1 MADARVLEGYNARL
15 IVDGVRKPMQDDF
28 RTLGFVRCAAFAPP
42 LALADPSANA
52 RAIIERARSAADDGA
67 AIVLFPELCL
77 TGFTCEDL
85 FFSSALLAASHKGVA
100 SIARASAE
108 IDAALVVGAPL
119 PLKDGRLLNCAFVI
133 AGGRVQG
140 AVPKQ
145 HLPNY
150 GEFQD
155 QRWFTSGRGVELR
168 LDDAALGSFPVTA
181 EQLFSASG
189 VRFALEI
196 CEDLWAPEPPGA
208 RHALAGA
215 QLILN
220 PSASNE
226 LVAKADY
233 RRDLVRMTSAQRLCG
248 YLYASSGPLESTRDL
263 VFGGHLLAAECGTLL
278 AESERYRF
286 EGSALGVDFDLQHVD
301 HDRMQ
306 NATFRSAPRPAPY
319 PGIEVRSGSQ
329 GGLPLRELRRRID
342 PHPFVPG
349 DEGEFE
355 ARARDILAI
364 QVTGLRR
371 RMRAARTE
379 SLVIGL
385 SGGLDSTLAFL
396 VCIDAL
402 AGAELDR
409 GQLHAIT
416 MPGPGTG
423 ERTLAAARELA
434 TSAGVDLREVPIH
447 AAVTQHLSD
456 LGHDGVTHDVTFENA
471 QARERTQLLFN
482 FANALNGLVVGT
494 GDLSELALGWCT
506 YNGDHMSSYNVN
518 VSVPK
523 TMIAYLVRWYARH
536 RADAQLAAVL
546 AEVLS
551 IPISPELIPGAA
563 EGGVAQHTETL
574 IGPYELHDFFLYR
587 YVRGGESPA
596 RIRTLARL
604 AFAGRHEGADIDHWL
619 EEFLRRF
626 HSQQFK
632 RSALPPGPKV
642 GTVSLSPRGDWRM
655 PDESVAPR

>member
-1 MADARVLEGYNARL
+1 
-15 IVDGVRKPMQDDF
+15 MQDDF

-42 LALADPSANA
+42 LALADPAANA
-52 RAIIERARSAADDGA
+52 TAVIDRARSAAEDGA
-67 AIVLFPELCL
+67 TIVLFPELCL

-85 FFSSALLAASHKGVA
+85 FFSSALLAASHAALARVV
-100 SIARASAE
+100 RASVE
-108 IDAALVVGAPL
+108 IGAALVVGAPL
-119 PLKDGRLLNCAFVI
+119 PLADGRLLNCAFVI
-133 AGGRVQG
+133 ADGRVLG

-145 HLPNY
+145 DLPNY
-150 GEFQD
+150 GEFHD
-155 QRWFTSGRGVELR
+155 LRFFSSGRGVDLTH
-168 LDDAALGSFPVTA
+168 DDETLGAFPVTP
-181 EQLFSASG
+181 EQLFSAAG

-215 QLILN
+215 QLVLN

-263 VFGGHLLAAECGTLL
+263 VFGGHLLAAECGAMLG
-278 AESERYRF
+278 ESERFRF
-286 EGSALGVDFDLQHVD
+286 EGSALWVEFDLQRID

-306 NATFRSAPRPAPY
+306 NATFRNAPRPAPY
-319 PGIEVRSGSQ
+319 PVIDAGRDAAVGASRAA
-329 GGLPLRELRRRID
+329 PLTALRRRID
-342 PHPFVPG
+342 PHPFVPD
-349 DEGEFE
+349 DENEFD
-355 ARARDILAI
+355 ARARDIIAI
-364 QVTGLRR
+364 QSTGLQR
-371 RMRAARTE
+371 RMTAARTG

-396 VCIDAL
+396 VCLDAL
-402 AGAELDR
+402 AGAEIPR
-409 GQLHAIT
+409 TRLHAIT

-434 TSAGVDLREVPIH
+434 TSASVDLREVPIH

-456 LGHDGVTHDVTFENA
+456 LGHDGVTHDVTYENA

-482 FANALNGLVVGT
+482 FANALDGLVVGT

-506 YNGDHMSSYNVN
+506 YNGDQMSSYNVN

-536 RADAQLAAVL
+536 RADARLAAVL
-546 AEVLS
+546 DEVLS
-551 IPISPELIPGAA
+551 IPISPELVPGAA
-563 EGGVAQHTETL
+563 ERGVAQHTETL

-596 RIRTLARL
+596 RIRALARL
-604 AFAGRHEGADIDHWL
+604 AFEGRHDGAVIDHWL

-632 RSALPPGPKV
+632 RTALPPGPKV
-642 GTVSLSPRGDWRM
+642 GTLSLSPRGDWRM
-655 PDESVAPR
+655 PDESVPPR

>member
-1 MADARVLEGYNARL
+1 MH
-15 IVDGVRKPMQDDF
+15 DDF

-42 LALADPSANA
+42 LTLADPMANA
-52 RAIIERARSAADDGA
+52 AAIIDRARSAAEDGA
-67 AIVLFPELCL
+67 TIVLFPELCL

-85 FFSSALLAASHKGVA
+85 FFSSALLAASHRALLRVL
-100 SIARASAE
+100 RASTE
-108 IDAALVVGAPL
+108 ISAVLVVGAPL
-119 PLKDGRLLNCAFVI
+119 PLNDGRLLNCAFVV
-133 AGGRVQG
+133 ADGRVLG

-145 HLPNY
+145 DLPNY
-150 GEFQD
+150 GEFHD
-155 QRWFTSGRGVELR
+155 QRFFTSGRGVDVVHE
-168 LDDAALGSFPVTA
+168 DAALGAFPVIP
-181 EQLFSASG
+181 EQLFAVAG
-189 VRFALEI
+189 VRFALEV

-215 QLILN
+215 QLLLN

-263 VFGGHLLAAECGTLL
+263 VFGGHLLAAECGAML
-278 AESERYRF
+278 AESERFRF
-286 EGSALGVDFDLQHVD
+286 EGSALTVDFDLQHID

-306 NATFRSAPRPAPY
+306 NATFRNAPRPAPY
-319 PGIEVRSGSQ
+319 RQVAAESDARSGMAGSP
-329 GGLPLRELRRRID
+329 PLKALRRRFD
-342 PHPFVPG
+342 PHPFVPD
-349 DEGEFE
+349 DEAGFD
-355 ARARDILAI
+355 ARAREILAI
-364 QVTGLRR
+364 QATGLQR
-371 RMRAARTE
+371 RMIAARTR
-379 SLVIGL
+379 SLVLGL

-396 VCIDAL
+396 VCLDAL
-402 AGAELDR
+402 AGAGLAR
-409 GQLHAIT
+409 SQLHVIT

-434 TSAGVDLREVPIH
+434 TSADVDLREVPIH

-456 LGHDGVTHDVTFENA
+456 LGHDGVTHDVTYENA

-482 FANALNGLVVGT
+482 FANALDGLVVGT

-506 YNGDHMSSYNVN
+506 YNGDQMSSYNVN

-536 RADAQLAAVL
+536 RADARLAKVL
-546 AEVLS
+546 EEVLT
-551 IPISPELIPGAA
+551 IPISPELVPGAV
-563 EGGVAQHTETL
+563 EHGVAQHTETL

-587 YVRGGESPA
+587 YVRGGEAPV
-596 RIRTLARL
+596 RIRALARL
-604 AFAGRHEGADIDHWL
+604 AFEGRFEGEVIDRWL
-619 EEFLRRF
+619 DEFLRRF

-632 RSALPPGPKV
+632 RTALPPGPKV

-655 PDESVAPR
+655 PDESAPPR